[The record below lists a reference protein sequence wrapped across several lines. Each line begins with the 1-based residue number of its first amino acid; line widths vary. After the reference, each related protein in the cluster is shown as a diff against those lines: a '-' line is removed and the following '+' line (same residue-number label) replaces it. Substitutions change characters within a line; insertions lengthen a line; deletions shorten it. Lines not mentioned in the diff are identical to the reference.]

1 LSGLVWAAETY
12 FDILGTKFVV
22 QATDSAYA
30 QLTRE
35 VLAPFEFEGPTGVP
49 AKRRYGLVR
58 ADGGQVIPYRDCRRL
73 GLATSL
79 GAALQRLVAALNQS
93 AIDEYRGFAVHA
105 GVVAS
110 GEDSIAFPVN
120 SGGGKSTLTA
130 ACLLAGFDYVS
141 DEALCVDMDG
151 AVVTYPK
158 PLSLSPRSF
167 ELIGLDPGSVA
178 VGAGESEG
186 LAIATDLNAAVAE
199 GPLTLRH
206 LVLPVFGQ
214 DHVDLEEV
222 APSEAM
228 TALLSFSFN
237 HYKHGERAFHLA
249 AKLASELDGVWRL
262 GYGDPGEAAKQLWS
276 HFGW

>member
-1 LSGLVWAAETY
+1 MSGLVWAAGTY
-12 FDILGTKFVV
+12 LDILGTKFVV
-22 QATDSAYA
+22 QATDTSYVE
-30 QLTRE
+30 LVRE
-35 VLAPFEFEGPTGVP
+35 VMAPFVFERPTGVP
-49 AKRRYGLVR
+49 AKRRFGLVR
-58 ADGGQVIPYRDCRRL
+58 VDDGNVIPYRDCRRL
-73 GLATSL
+73 GSPNSL
-79 GAALQRLVAALNQS
+79 GAALRRLVAALNQS
-93 AIDEYRGFAVHA
+93 AIDDYRGFAVHA

-110 GEDSIAFPVN
+110 GGDSIAFPVN

-167 ELIGLDPGSVA
+167 ELLGVDPDSVA
-178 VGAGESEG
+178 VGANESEG

-199 GPLTLRH
+199 RPLTLRH
-206 LVLPVFGQ
+206 LVLPAYGQ
-214 DHVDLEEV
+214 DHLSLEEV
-222 APSEAM
+222 SPSEAM

-237 HYKHGERAFHLA
+237 HYKHGEGAFRLA

-262 GYGDPGEAAKQLWS
+262 GYDDPLEAAKQLWS
-276 HFGW
+276 HFG

>member
-1 LSGLVWAAETY
+1 MWAAETY
-12 FDILGTKFVV
+12 LDILGTKFVV
-22 QATDSAYA
+22 QATDTPY
-30 QLTRE
+30 LELVRD
-35 VLAPFEFEGPTGVP
+35 VLAPFAIDRPTGVP

-58 ADGGQVIPYRDCRRL
+58 AEDGKVIPYRDCRRL
-73 GLATSL
+73 GLPNSL

-93 AIDEYRGFAVHA
+93 AIGEYRGFAVHA
-105 GVVAS
+105 GVVAT
-110 GEDSIAFPVN
+110 GGGSIAFPVN

-167 ELIGLDPGSVA
+167 ELLGVDPDSVA
-178 VGAGESEG
+178 VRASESEG

-206 LVLPVFGQ
+206 LVLPSYGR
-214 DHVDLEEV
+214 DHLSLEEV
-222 APSEAM
+222 SPSEAM
-228 TALLSFSFN
+228 TALLTFSFN
-237 HYKHGERAFHLA
+237 HYKHGEGAFRLA
-249 AKLASELDGVWRL
+249 ARLASELDGVWRL
-262 GYGDPGEAAKQLWS
+262 RYGDPVEAAKGLWS
-276 HFGW
+276 HFG